1 MPPTA
6 HKKTVSENLR
16 SLNQQKLRKL
26 DLAVT
31 GVSNNRSPMTSPKT
45 VEDKLAVP
53 RKQIRS
59 DGATDCDSV
68 EEDIVAMLNKGSAQL
83 TAVSCISSRSRHR
96 DI

>member
-6 HKKTVSENLR
+6 TRRPSQLPNPPNLQ

-31 GVSNNRSPMTSPKT
+31 GVGNNRSPMTSPKT
-45 VEDKLAVP
+45 PEGSSSEADSNSVS
-53 RKQIRS
+53 S

-68 EEDIVAMLNKGSAQL
+68 EEDIGY
-83 TAVSCISSRSRHR
+83 
-96 DI
+96 